1 MPWVSPIHLLTT
13 KPNNMKTTIAFLLF
27 FNISILFAQDSKLT
41 GVVTTKNGTEKVA
54 FANVAVFNAATNTFF
69 QVATTNENGQYEIP
83 VPATAFYVK
92 IELLGFKTLQSKTYT
107 SSDTTKNQNFD
118 LQEDAVSLHE
128 VIVLQQ
134 KSSIKLS
141 RDKMVVDIDKAGFG
155 NGNDGL
161 ETLSKLPGVQLDKDD
176 NVVFRGNA
184 NLQIMIDGKPS
195 LLSGEELKQY
205 LKSVDGANIK
215 SVEIIANP
223 SAKYDASGSAG
234 IFNIVLKKSAANGL
248 TGNLRTSVGYAEFIK
263 NNNGLNL
270 YNNTEKWNLKLGMNY
285 GYVESVNRRTIDQTV
300 VTPTITTTLQQKND
314 WLPVSNSYSG
324 NFGAG
329 YKINKNANMGA
340 SANYSVYTSDELTK
354 GRTNEFDDATYK
366 RYTILNT
373 QNDLV
378 NNTLT
383 GTVFYNFVSDSL
395 DTKLD
400 VQVNYANY
408 KNESDRVTTNSYF
421 TSDTNQMYRNTEDV
435 KYQNPTNFNIATAR
449 VDFEKKINNN
459 FNFETG
465 SKLSYVNNDYTIILQ
480 DKNEQGEYITNT
492 NRSNHLIYKESILAG
507 YGITNFT
514 KGKFDIQ
521 AGLRAEYINYNATSL
536 TSNTTNK
543 DNYLSLFPSFSIN
556 GNFKSDQFK
565 FSYSRRIQ
573 RPRYLY
579 LNPYF
584 EYIDTYNVSVGNPEL
599 TPQFTD
605 AFEVVWIKKQKTSL
619 SLFANFSRDEMYQ
632 IINYDNNTKITTIF
646 YDNIGKSKTIG
657 LSLSTTITAKK
668 WWEAQ
673 LSSEI
678 NYGQAS
684 SDLEN
689 YKFNDSGVSFSG
701 ALNQSFTL
709 AKNWS
714 ATWNSFYS
722 QNGAYGNTT
731 FKPSYDMSFTMRR
744 DFLDKKIRVNLS
756 AQNVL
761 RKSQWIQS
769 TKQDNVTTNW
779 VNRWETRKIT
789 LALTYNFGTAKK
801 KEVKDAD
808 LNEEQNRL

>member
-1 MPWVSPIHLLTT
+1 
-13 KPNNMKTTIAFLLF
+13 MKTTIAFLLL
-27 FNISILFAQDSKLT
+27 FNISLLFAQETKLT
-41 GVVTTKNGTEKVA
+41 GVVTTKNGAEKVA
-54 FANVAVFNAATNTFF
+54 FANVAIFDAASNTFF
-69 QVATTNENGQYEIP
+69 KYTTTDENGLYEIQLP
-83 VPATAFYVK
+83 TTSFFVK
-92 IELLGFKTLQSKTYT
+92 IELLGFKTVQSKTFV
-107 SSDTTKNQNFD
+107 STTKNITQNFE
-118 LQEDAVSLHE
+118 LEEDSVALNE
-128 VIVLQQ
+128 VVVLQK
-134 KSSIKLS
+134 KSIIKLS
-141 RDKMVVDIDKAGFG
+141 RDKMIVDIDKAGFG

-234 IFNIVLKKSAANGL
+234 IFNIVLKKSAATGL
-248 TGNLRTSVGYAEFIK
+248 TGNARTSVGYAEFIK

-270 YNNTEKWNLKLGMNY
+270 YNNTEKWNLKLGINY

-314 WLPVSNSYSG
+314 WLPVSNNYSG

-329 YKINKNANMGA
+329 YKINKNASMGA
-340 SANYSVYTSDELTK
+340 SANYSLYKSDEFTK
-354 GRTNEFDDATYK
+354 GRTNEFDDMVYK
-366 RYTILNT
+366 RYTFLNT

-383 GTVFYNFVSDSL
+383 GTVFYNFASDSL
-395 DTKLD
+395 DTKID
-400 VQVNYANY
+400 AQINYANY
-408 KNESDRVTTNSYF
+408 KNDSNRITTNSYF
-421 TSDTNQMYRNTEDV
+421 TSDTNEMYRNTEDV
-435 KYQNPTNFNIATAR
+435 KYQNPTNFNIISAR
-449 VDFEKKINNN
+449 VDFEKKINDK

-465 SKLSYVNNDYTIILQ
+465 SKLSYVNNDYTIILK
-480 DKNEQGEYITNT
+480 DRNDQGEYITNT
-492 NRSNHLIYKESILAG
+492 NRSNQLIYKESILSG

-514 KGKFDIQ
+514 KGNFDIQ

-536 TSNTTNK
+536 TSNNTNK
-543 DNYLSLFPSFSIN
+543 DNYLSLFPFFSIN
-556 GNFKSDQFK
+556 GNFKNDQFK

-584 EYIDTYNVSVGNPEL
+584 EYIDTYNVSVGNPNL

-619 SLFANFSRDEMYQ
+619 SLFANFSKDEMYQ
-632 IINYDNNTKITTIF
+632 IIDYDTDTKITTLS

-657 LSLSTTITAKK
+657 LSLNTSITVKK

-673 LSSEI
+673 LSSELT
-678 NYGQAS
+678 YGQAT

-709 AKNWS
+709 AKDWS

-731 FKPSYDMSFTMRR
+731 FKPSYDMSFTMRK
-744 DFLDKKIRVNLS
+744 DFFNKKIRLNLS

-789 LALTYNFGTAKK
+789 VSVTYNFGTAKK
-801 KEVKDAD
+801 KEVKEAD

>member
-1 MPWVSPIHLLTT
+1 
-13 KPNNMKTTIAFLLF
+13 MKHTIALLF
-27 FNISILFAQDSKLT
+27 FLNISLLFSQENKLN
-41 GVVTTKNGTEKVA
+41 GIITTKNGTEKAA
-54 FANVAVFNAATNTFF
+54 FANVSLYDTSSNSLIKF
-69 QVATTNENGQYEIP
+69 TTTDENGAYEIL
-83 VPATAFYVK
+83 VPNTDFYIK
-92 IELLGFKTLQSKTYT
+92 IDLLGYKTIQSKTLVL
-107 SSDTTKNQNFD
+107 SSKNTIQNFD
-118 LQEDAVSLHE
+118 LEEDSFAINE
-128 VIVLQQ
+128 VVILQKKRLIQ
-134 KSSIKLS
+134 LS
-141 RDKMVVDIDKAGFG
+141 RDKMIVDIEKGGFG

-161 ETLSKLPGVQLDKDD
+161 ETLSKLPGVKLDKDD

-184 NLQIMIDGKPS
+184 NLQIMIDGKPA
-195 LLSGEELKQY
+195 LLSGDELKQY
-205 LKSVDGANIK
+205 LKSLDGSNIK

-234 IFNIVLKKSAANGL
+234 IFNIVLKKSVATGL
-248 TGNLRTSVGYAEFIK
+248 TGNVRTSVGYAEFIK

-270 YNNTEKWNLKLGMNY
+270 YNNTEKWNLKFGINY
-285 GYVESVNRRTIDQTV
+285 GYVESVNYRTIDQTV
-300 VTPTITTTLQQKND
+300 ITPTLTTTLQQKND
-314 WLPVSNSYSG
+314 WLPVSNNYSG

-329 YKINKNANMGA
+329 YKINKNASMGA
-340 SANYSVYTSDELTK
+340 SANYSIYKSDESTK
-354 GRTNEFDDATYK
+354 GRTNEFDDRVYK
-366 RYTILNT
+366 RFTLLNT
-373 QNDLV
+373 QNNLV

-383 GTVFYNFVSDSL
+383 GTVFYNFASDSL

-400 VQVNYANY
+400 VQINYANY
-408 KNESDRVTTNSYF
+408 KNDSDRITTNSYF
-421 TSDTNQMYRNTEDV
+421 TSDTNEMYRNTEDV
-435 KYQNPTNFNIATAR
+435 KYQNPTNFNILSTR
-449 VDFEKKINNN
+449 IDFEKKINEN
-459 FNFETG
+459 FNLETG

-480 DKNEQGEYITNT
+480 DKNQQGNYVTNT
-492 NRSNHLIYKESILAG
+492 NRSNHLIYKESILSG
-507 YGITNFT
+507 YGITNFN

-536 TSNTTNK
+536 TSKNTNK
-543 DNYLSLFPSFSIN
+543 DNYVSLFPSFSIN
-556 GNFKSDQFK
+556 GNFNNNQFK
-565 FSYSRRIQ
+565 ISYSRRIQ

-584 EYIDTYNVSVGNPEL
+584 EYIDTYNVSVGNPDL

-605 AFEVVWIKKQKTSL
+605 AFEMVWIKKQKTSL

-632 IINYDNNTKITTIF
+632 IINYDKNTKITTLF

-657 LSLSTTITAKK
+657 LSFSTNITLKK

-673 LSSEI
+673 LSSELT
-678 NYGQAS
+678 YGQATS
-684 SDLEN
+684 NLEG
-689 YKFNDSGVSFSG
+689 YKFNDSGISYSG

-709 AKNWS
+709 AKDWS

-722 QNGAYGNTT
+722 QNGSYGNTT
-731 FKPSYDMSFTMRR
+731 FKPSYDMSFTMRK
-744 DFLDKKIRVNLS
+744 DFLDKKLRINLS

-789 LALTYNFGTAKK
+789 LSVTYNFGKAKK
-801 KEVKDAD
+801 KEVKEAD

>member
-1 MPWVSPIHLLTT
+1 
-13 KPNNMKTTIAFLLF
+13 MKTTIAFLLF
-27 FNISILFAQDSKLT
+27 FNISLLFAQETKLT
-41 GVVTTKNGTEKVA
+41 GIVTTKNGTEKVA
-54 FANVAVFNAATNTFF
+54 FANVAVFDAASTTFF
-69 QVATTNENGQYEIP
+69 NYTTTDENGKYEIQLP
-83 VPATAFYVK
+83 TTSFFVK
-92 IELLGFKTLQSKTYT
+92 IELLGFKTLQSKTFT
-107 SSDTTKNQNFD
+107 STTNNATQNFD
-118 LQEDAVSLHE
+118 LQEDSVALNE
-128 VIVLQQ
+128 VVVLQK
-134 KSSIKLS
+134 KSLIKLS
-141 RDKMVVDIDKAGFG
+141 RDKMIVDIDKAGFG

-176 NVVFRGNA
+176 NVVFRGNS

-195 LLSGEELKQY
+195 LLSGDEMKQY

-234 IFNIVLKKSAANGL
+234 IFNIVLKKAAATGL
-248 TGNLRTSVGYAEFIK
+248 TGNVRTSVGYAEFIK

-270 YNNTEKWNLKLGMNY
+270 YNNTEKWNLKFGMNY
-285 GYVESVNRRTIDQTV
+285 GYVESVNHRTIDQTV

-324 NFGAG
+324 NFGAA
-329 YKINKNANMGA
+329 YKINKNASMGA
-340 SANYSVYTSDELTK
+340 STNYSVYKSDELTK
-354 GRTNEFDDATYK
+354 GRTNEFDDAVYK
-366 RYTILNT
+366 RYTLLNT

-383 GTVFYNFVSDSL
+383 GTVFYNFASDSL

-408 KNESDRVTTNSYF
+408 KNESDRITTNSYF
-421 TSDTNQMYRNTEDV
+421 ISDTNEMYRNTEDV
-435 KYQNPTNFNIATAR
+435 KYQNPTNFNIVSAR
-449 VDFEKKINNN
+449 VDFEKKINNT

-465 SKLSYVNNDYTIILQ
+465 SKLSYVKNDYTIILQ
-480 DKNEQGEYITNT
+480 DKNDQGEYITNT
-492 NRSNHLIYKESILAG
+492 NRSNHLIYKESILSG

-536 TSNTTNK
+536 TSNNTNK

-556 GNFKSDQFK
+556 GNFKNDQFK

-584 EYIDTYNVSVGNPEL
+584 EYIDTYNVSVGNPNL

-605 AFEVVWIKKQKTSL
+605 AFEIVWIQKQKTSL
-619 SLFANFSRDEMYQ
+619 SLFANFSKDEMYQ
-632 IINYDNNTKITTIF
+632 IINYDKDTKITTLF

-657 LSLSTTITAKK
+657 LSLSTSITVKK

-673 LSSEI
+673 LSSELT
-678 NYGQAS
+678 YGQATS
-684 SDLEN
+684 NLEN
-689 YKFNDSGVSFSG
+689 YNFNDSGISYAAS
-701 ALNQSFTL
+701 LNQSFTL
-709 AKNWS
+709 AKDWS

-731 FKPSYDMSFTMRR
+731 FKPSYDMSFTMRK
-744 DFLDKKIRVNLS
+744 DFFDKKIRVNLS

-789 LALTYNFGTAKK
+789 LSLTYNFGTAKK
-801 KEVKDAD
+801 KEVKEAD
-808 LNEEQNRL
+808 LNDEQNRL